1 MKPSPFPNKKAPSK
15 TTPWRVILPTS
26 LTHGKRK
33 AKYFATKKEADDF
46 CKIANKRGFTLE
58 GFVPPIPQNQ
68 EDAFGIALREF
79 AKMYDGDVSK
89 VYAAHERLQKLQNIK
104 PATVREAVEAFQAWR
119 QTQVGRTFK
128 QSTITGDRWRLLKLV
143 NAFDRVQLTDL
154 TPVALREFFDG
165 ITGDPRSV
173 YKSVRVFF
181 GWATD
186 RGYLG
191 ENPMVSVKP
200 VGEYG
205 INNEYYPVTT
215 FRRMLRIAA
224 GLEAPHVGGEPT
236 RAFIDMLPWFVLS
249 GFCGLRSCEAYRLN
263 RGAEAIRWTDL
274 HFDAE
279 VPNIEVR
286 EEVAKATARDTDVR
300 HVESAH
306 DLEAAKA
313 WLTLVPANGSFI
325 VRWTKRQMQELKRD
339 FTKATKIKFIENGFR
354 NSFATYALTFNGLQG
369 VGKLALEMGNSE
381 GICKRHYVKNIAP
394 GSGRAWFSLRPESN
408 VIPMPGAAAAA

>member
-1 MKPSPFPNKKAPSK
+1 MPGRYFAN
-15 TTPWRVILPTS
+15 
-26 LTHGKRK
+26 GKRK
-33 AKYFATKKEADDF
+33 AKYFVTRALAQKFIQKLKTEGRA
-46 CKIANKRGFTLE
+46 ALE
-58 GFVPPIPQNQ
+58 HSRRQPHQ
-68 EDAFGIALREF
+68 DAFGIAVREF
-79 AKMYDGDVSK
+79 AKLYDGKISK
-89 VYAAHERLQKLQNIK
+89 AYAAHERLQKLQNIR

-128 QSTITGDRWRLLKLV
+128 QSTVTGDRWRLLKLV
-143 NAFDRVQLTDL
+143 NALEVVQLVEV
-154 TPVALREFFDG
+154 TPVALREFFDQ
-165 ITGDPRSV
+165 ISGDPRSV

-205 INNEYYPVTT
+205 INNEYYPVAT

-224 GLEAPHVGGEPT
+224 GLEATHAGGEPT
-236 RAFIDMLPWFVLS
+236 RAFIDMLPWFILS
-249 GFCGLRSCEAYRLN
+249 GFCGLRSCEACRLN

-286 EEVAKATARDTDVR
+286 EEVAKATARGTDLR

-306 DLEAAKA
+306 YLEAAKA

-394 GSGRAWFSLRPESN
+394 GSGRAWFSLRPFEVVSS
-408 VIPMPGAAAAA
+408 AAASA

>member
-1 MKPSPFPNKKAPSK
+1 VPGRYFPDG
-15 TTPWRVILPTS
+15 R
-26 LTHGKRK
+26 RK
-33 AKYFATKKEADDF
+33 SKYFRTRDDAEKF
-46 CKIANKRGFTLE
+46 VQRLKIE
-58 GFVPPIPQNQ
+58 GRAALDQSRRQPHQ
-68 EDAFGIALREF
+68 DAFGIAVREF
-79 AKMYDGDVSK
+79 AKLYDGK
-89 VYAAHERLQKLQNIK
+89 IANAYAAHEKLQKLQNVR

-128 QSTITGDRWRLLKLV
+128 QSTITGDRWRLLKLL
-143 NAFDRVQLTDL
+143 NAFDRLQLTDL
-154 TPVALREFFDG
+154 TPIALREFFDG

-200 VGEYG
+200 FGEYG
-205 INNEYYPVTT
+205 INNEYYPVAT

-224 GLEAPHVGGEPT
+224 GLEAPRVGAEPT

-286 EEVAKATARDTDVR
+286 EEVAKATARETDVR

-306 DLEAAKA
+306 YLEAVKA
-313 WLTLVPANGSFI
+313 WLALVPANGPFI

-394 GSGRAWFSLRPESN
+394 GSGRAWFNLRPFEVVSS
-408 VIPMPGAAAAA
+408 AAASA

>member
-1 MKPSPFPNKKAPSK
+1 MKPSSFPSK
-15 TTPWRVILPTS
+15 TTPWRVTVPAAIAG
-26 LTHGKRK
+26 GKRK
-33 AKYFATKKEADDF
+33 SKYFATKEAALKFCKEA
-46 CKIANKRGFTLE
+46 KKLGFTLD
-58 GFVPPIPQNQ
+58 GFVPPISQNQ
-68 EDAFGIALREF
+68 EDAFGIAVREF

-89 VYAAHERLQKLQNIK
+89 VYAAHEKLQKLQNIR

-128 QSTITGDRWRLLKLV
+128 QSTVTGYRWRLLKLI

-154 TPVALREFFDG
+154 SPVALREFFDG

-186 RGYLG
+186 RGYLS
-191 ENPMVSVKP
+191 ENPMVAVKP
-200 VGEYG
+200 LGEYG
-205 INNEYYPVTT
+205 INNEYYPVAT

-224 GLEAPHVGGEPT
+224 GLEAPHAGAEPT

-263 RGAEAIRWTDL
+263 RGAEAIRWSDL

-286 EEVAKATARDTDVR
+286 GEVAKATARDTDVR
-300 HVESAH
+300 HIESAH
-306 DLEAAKA
+306 YLEAAKA

-394 GSGRAWFSLRPESN
+394 GSGRAWFSLRPFEVVSS
-408 VIPMPGAAAAA
+408 AAATA

>member
-1 MKPSPFPNKKAPSK
+1 MKPIPFPNETK
-15 TTPWRVILPTS
+15 PWRVILPAS
-26 LTHGKRK
+26 FSPDGKRK
-33 AKYFATKKEADDF
+33 AHYFTSKEVAENFCRKVKKFGPAA
-46 CKIANKRGFTLE
+46 ILE
-58 GFVPPIPQNQ
+58 NLPAISKTEQDRLSVAINHAAEMVG
-68 EDAFGIALREF
+68 
-79 AKMYDGDVSK
+79 GDVSK
-89 VYAAHERLQKLQNIK
+89 VYAAIEHYRKTRLNVK

-128 QSTITGDRWRLLKLV
+128 QSTVTGDRWRLLKLI

-191 ENPMVSVKP
+191 ENPMVAVKP
-200 VGEYG
+200 LGEYG
-205 INNEYYPVTT
+205 INNEYYPVAT

-224 GLEAPHVGGEPT
+224 GLEAPHVNGEPT

-306 DLEAAKA
+306 YLEAAKA
-313 WLTLVPANGSFI
+313 WLTLVPANGPFI

-394 GSGRAWFSLRPESN
+394 GSGRAWFSLRPFEVVSSA
-408 VIPMPGAAAAA
+408 VAVMA